1 MGAMS
6 SNRRKHTRV
15 RARGL
20 AAHLRMPA
28 GRVACQVENIS
39 LGGIFVRTDKLEE
52 VGTEIFVD
60 VVRPGWKKQLTMA
73 AKITSRVDAIEG
85 RISKRMPG
93 MGLQFV
99 HLVERQHE
107 RLLALLRELGAPE
120 EENEVTLPDDL
131 TETELR
137 ALDIDLSSPA
147 APLDPGAQP
156 LWRQVEMVEDES
168 ARLQS
173 VQAAIDG
180 ALEGA
185 DLAPPGPVA
194 LDDDEI
200 PAGPPDDARRL
211 LLQVR
216 GLVMQL
222 SDAQQQLAQRD
233 AEIERLR
240 EELET
245 TRAALQRALR
255 H

>member
-6 SNRRKHTRV
+6 RNRRQHTRV

-85 RISKRMPG
+85 RLSKRMPG

-147 APLDPGAQP
+147 AALD
-156 LWRQVEMVEDES
+156 VEDES
-168 ARLQS
+168 ARQQS

-185 DLAPPGPVA
+185 DVAPPGPVV

-211 LLQVR
+211 FLQVR

-222 SDAQQQLAQRD
+222 SDAQQQVVERD
-233 AEIERLR
+233 MEIERLR

-245 TRAALQRALR
+245 TREALERALR
-255 H
+255 NS